1 MKKSSFPLSLSFDM
15 ICKVTGSDNFEL
27 DLMKQRYFW
36 QIELQEVENS
46 TQVKKTSFTLNAVT
60 RSQYEFI
67 LNWIWWEKA
76 IFAQWCGIKL
86 LLLLYC
92 YALQSKWF
100 WSFWARFDETTL
112 FLTNWTAGGWEQ
124 HKDEENQ
131 FYFEFSYK
139 ISVWVHF
146 GLDLMRKGYFYSMM
160 WKLWFADNILEC
172 IF

>member
-1 MKKSSFPLSLSFDM
+1 MY
-15 ICKVTGSDNFEL
+15 CKVCGFDNFEL

-86 LLLLYC
+86 LLLFQC
-92 YALQSKWF
+92 YYLQSKWF
-100 WSFWARFDETTL
+100 WQFWATFDETTL
-112 FLTNWTAGGWEQ
+112 ILTNWTSGDWEQ
-124 HKDEENQ
+124 QTHEEYQ
-131 FYFEFSYK
+131 VYFECSYK
-139 ISVWVHF
+139 ISVCVHF
-146 GLDLMRKGYFYSMM
+146 GLDLMRKSYFCNMSMEV
-160 WKLWFADNILEC
+160 WFWLMNITEC
-172 IF
+172 SN